1 MYQITFKQ
9 SPNKWTGRNSYQPIA
24 LVNHRMVGYLPGTDA
39 TFANA
44 ANDVSAH
51 FGIGYRTAGG
61 PVRIS
66 QYVDLS
72 DSAWANGNYDASGGW
87 PLVKK
92 TSTGTVIN
100 PNYYTISIEH
110 EDGGPNDGVVT
121 QAVKDA
127 SCWLQTILMSGDIDL
142 MRYVGIQI
150 RDTATAVALK
160 AIVPGKETII
170 DHNRIS
176 GSLKP
181 YCWRPY
187 KLDTGGFPAW
197 QPILIEQLRGSEMA
211 IQDTLNLLEQQI
223 TELQNQRDAAV
234 LESQQTKL
242 KLESAKTKAT
252 EISTLAAQI
261 DAKTD
266 EILAL

>member
-1 MYQITFKQ
+1 MYQITWKN
-9 SPNKWTGRNSYQPIA
+9 SPNKWTSRSGYQPIA
-24 LVNHRMVGYLPGTDA
+24 FVNHRMVGYLPGTDA

-44 ANDVSAH
+44 ANQVSAH

-72 DSAWANGNYDASGGW
+72 DSAWSNGNYDASGGW
-87 PLVKK
+87 PLIKK
-92 TSTGTVIN
+92 TAAGTVIN

-127 SCWLQTILMSGDIDL
+127 SCWLQTIILTGDIEL

-150 RDTATAVALK
+150 RDTATASALK
-160 AIVPGKETII
+160 LIYPEQETII
-170 DHNRIS
+170 DHTRIS
-176 GSLKP
+176 GKLKP

-187 KLDTGGFPAW
+187 KFDIGGFPAW

-211 IQDTLNLLEQQI
+211 IQDTLALLEQQI
-223 TELQNQRDAAV
+223 TELESQRNAAL
-234 LESQQTKL
+234 LESTVARTKL
-242 KLESAKTKAT
+242 DTAKLKAAEIKTLSVQ
-252 EISTLAAQI
+252 IST
-261 DAKTD
+261 KTD
-266 EILAL
+266 EIAAL

>member
-9 SPNKWTGRNSYQPIA
+9 SPNKWAGRNGYQPIA

-39 TFANA
+39 TFLNPDR
-44 ANDVSAH
+44 DVSAH

-61 PVRIS
+61 PVRLS

-72 DSAWANGNYDASGGW
+72 DSAWANGNYDPSGGW

-127 SCWLQTILMSGDIDL
+127 SCWLQTILLTGDVDL

-150 RDTATAVALK
+150 RDSATAAALK
-160 AIVPGKETII
+160 TIIPAKETII

-197 QPILIEQLRGSEMA
+197 QPILIEQLRGSKMA
-211 IQDTLNLLEQQI
+211 IQDTLALLEQQI
-223 TELQNQRDAAV
+223 TELENQRNAAV
-234 LESQQTKL
+234 VEAEQSKN
-242 KLESAKTKAT
+242 KLEA
-252 EISTLAAQI
+252 
-261 DAKTD
+261 AKTD
-266 EILAL
+266 ALLIKAKAQEITVLADHTLAL

>member
-1 MYQITFKQ
+1 MYQITFKP
-9 SPNKWTGRNSYQPIA
+9 SPNKWTGRNGYQPIA
-24 LVNHRMVGYLPGTDA
+24 IVNHRMVGYLPGTDA
-39 TFANA
+39 TFANPDR
-44 ANDVSAH
+44 DVSAH

-72 DSAWANGNYDASGGW
+72 DSAWGNGNYDPSGGW
-87 PLVKK
+87 TLIKK
-92 TSTGTVIN
+92 TENGTVIN
-100 PNYYTISIEH
+100 PNYYTVSIEH

-127 SCWLQTILMSGDIDL
+127 SCWLQTILLSGSIDL

-150 RDTATAVALK
+150 RENTTAVALGN
-160 AIVPGKETII
+160 IIPVTETII

-176 GSLKP
+176 GRLKP

-187 KLDTGGFPAW
+187 KLDTSGFPGW
-197 QPILIEQLRGSEMA
+197 QPILIQQLRGSTMA

-223 TELQNQRDAAV
+223 TELENQRNAAIAEALV
-234 LESQQTKL
+234 ANNKLSQ
-242 KLESAKTKAT
+242 AKDKAIEIKTLSTQISTKA
-252 EISTLAAQI
+252 
-261 DAKTD
+261 D
-266 EILAL
+266 EIVAL

>member
-1 MYQITFKQ
+1 MYQITFKP
-9 SPNKWTGRNSYQPIA
+9 SPNKWTGRSGYVPIA
-24 LVNHRMVGYLPGTDA
+24 FVNHRMVGYLPGTDA
-39 TFANA
+39 TFANPD
-44 ANDVSAH
+44 NDVSAH

-87 PLVKK
+87 PLIKK
-92 TSTGTVIN
+92 TAAGTVIN

-127 SCWLQTILMSGDIDL
+127 STWLQTILLSGDIDL

-150 RDTATAVALK
+150 RGKDVADALK
-160 AIVPGKETII
+160 ILPPLTETII
-170 DHNRIS
+170 DHNRIA
-176 GSLKP
+176 GKLKP

-197 QPILIEQLRGSEMA
+197 QPILIQQLRGSEMA
-211 IQDTLNLLEQQI
+211 IQDTLALLEQQI
-223 TELQNQRDAAV
+223 TELENQRNAAV
-234 LESQQTKL
+234 LEATQAKNKL
-242 KLESAKTKAT
+242 DTAKTKAT
-252 EISTLAAQI
+252 SIKTLSNQI
-261 DAKTD
+261 EVLTD
-266 EILAL
+266 EIVAL

>member
-1 MYQITFKQ
+1 MYQITWKS
-9 SPNKWTGRNSYQPIA
+9 SPNKWTGRSGYQPIA
-24 LVNHRMVGYLPGTDA
+24 IVNHRMVGYLPGTDA
-39 TFANA
+39 TFLNPD
-44 ANDVSAH
+44 NDVSAH

-72 DSAWANGNYDASGGW
+72 DSAWANGNYDPSGGW

-92 TSTGTVIN
+92 TAAGTVIN

-127 SCWLQTILMSGDIDL
+127 SCWLQTIMLSGDIDL
-142 MRYVGIQI
+142 MRYVGIAI
-150 RDTATAVALK
+150 RDVATATALK
-160 AIVPGKETII
+160 ALPPAQETII

-176 GSLKP
+176 GKLKP

-187 KLDTGGFPAW
+187 KNDTGGFPAW
-197 QPILIEQLRGSEMA
+197 QPTLIKQLRGSEMA
-211 IQDTLNLLEQQI
+211 IQDTLALLEQQI
-223 TELQNQRDAAV
+223 TELENQRNAAV
-234 LESQQTKL
+234 LEAAQSKSKL
-242 KLESAKTKAT
+242 DSAKIMAD
-252 EISTLAAQI
+252 QI
-261 DAKTD
+261 DIKSSEINSLAKQ
-266 EILAL
+266 IKAL